1 MKLPAKE
8 QPMRCK
14 NSFLISA
21 LFVLALCQGAWAAG
35 PAKNV
40 IVLIADGTG
49 AEQYTLARWYKGAS
63 LAQDAILTGMVR
75 TFIADSVVADSAPTG
90 SAYAT
95 GVRTSDK
102 FISVGPKGTVLTG
115 QPVPPETLRFRPLA
129 SVLEGA
135 RLQGRATGIVA
146 TSRVTHATPAAF
158 LAHVP
163 SRDMETEIM
172 EQAVHQGVDVV
183 LGGGRGYLIPKD
195 VGGLRKDGLDL
206 IPALR
211 ARGYEL
217 PTKASELAAAKGPRI
232 FGLFAKSHLAPDLDR
247 QTLAASEPGLEEM
260 TAKAIAVLA
269 KHPNGFFLM
278 VEGSQIDWADH
289 ANDPAHLL
297 SDLMSFD
304 RAVQTALNFARKRRD
319 TLVLVVSD
327 HNTGGMSIGN
337 ARTNGT
343 YSQTSVESLLEPL
356 RKMRVSGE
364 ALWNGLG
371 QSPTPEKVQR
381 AVQEGWGMEIS
392 LDEAQKVLAVAA
404 ARKAD
409 PYYALGEVLCPE
421 HTVLGWTT
429 HGHTGG
435 DVPLY
440 AFGPGSPKGLISGP
454 EFGQAT
460 ARALGIDLAALNRRL
475 FVDAAEAFP
484 GQAQFFGGVLRI
496 KHKGRLAELRAN
508 TNILRL
514 DGREIRLEGLV
525 VHAPDTG
532 RTYIPAQAVQRIRA
546 RAGK

>member
-1 MKLPAKE
+1 
-8 QPMRCK
+8 MRLK
-14 NSFLISA
+14 NAAFLSTLLVLCLFQAA
-21 LFVLALCQGAWAAG
+21 LAAG

-49 AEQYTLARWYKGAS
+49 AEQYTLARWFKGAP
-63 LAQDAILTGMVR
+63 LAQDAILTGMVS
-75 TFIADSVVADSAPTG
+75 TFIADSVVADSAPAGT
-90 SAYAT
+90 AYAT

-102 FISVGPKGTVLTG
+102 FISVGPKAKVLTG
-115 QPVPPETLRFRPLA
+115 QAVPPEALRYRPVA
-129 SVLEGA
+129 TVLEGA

-146 TSRVTHATPAAF
+146 TSRVTHATPAAY

-163 SRDMETEIM
+163 SRAMETEIM
-172 EQAVHQGVDVV
+172 EQAVYQGVDVV
-183 LGGGRGYLIPKD
+183 LGGGRGYLTPKEA
-195 VGGLRKDGLDL
+195 GGSRKDSRDL
-206 IPALR
+206 LPVLR
-211 ARGYEL
+211 QRGYEL
-217 PTKASELAAAKGPRI
+217 PTKADELAAAKGPKI
-232 FGLFAKSHLAPDLDR
+232 FGLFAKSHMAADLDR
-247 QTLAASEPGLEEM
+247 AAVAASEPGLEDM

-269 KHPNGFFLM
+269 KNPKGFFLM

-297 SDLMSFD
+297 SDLMAFD
-304 RAVQTALNFARKRRD
+304 RAVQKALDFATKRKD
-319 TLVLVVSD
+319 TLVVVLSD

-337 ARTNGT
+337 MGTSGT
-343 YSQTSVESLLEPL
+343 YSQMSLEALLEPL

-364 ALWNGLG
+364 TLWKGLG
-371 QSPTPEKVQR
+371 KEPTPEKVQR
-381 AVQEGWGMEIS
+381 AVLEGWGMEIS
-392 LDEAQKVLAVAA
+392 PEESQKVIAVAA

-409 PYYALGEVLCPE
+409 PHYALGEVLCPV

-435 DVPLY
+435 DVPLF
-440 AFGPGSPKGLISGP
+440 AFGPGSPKGLITGP
-454 EFGQAT
+454 DLGQAT

-484 GQAQFFGGVLRI
+484 GQTSFKDGVLNI
-496 KHKGRLAELRAN
+496 EYKGRRAALAAN
-508 TNILRL
+508 TDILRL

-532 RTYIPAQAVQRIRA
+532 KTFLPAQAVHKIKG